1 MTWSLVSVA
10 AVIGIVGSPVAHR
23 LGWLPL
29 GPAFLILL
37 LSVVVSFITVVV
49 GIVAAVRDPTAVLNG
64 RSLITYLISVGAV
77 IGPLWAVVPAL
88 GKPAI
93 HDITTDTTDP
103 PQFNAVIPLRSGSP
117 NSVEYAGAELARM
130 QQAAYPDLTSLVLTR
145 SASEVLQQVEA
156 VAQELNW
163 NVVAIDTERGQLEAT
178 DTTFWFGFK
187 DDVVVRIRQN
197 IDGDTR
203 IDVRSTS
210 RVGVGDLGA
219 NADRIRNLLSRLR
232 SRN

>member
-1 MTWSLVSVA
+1 
-10 AVIGIVGSPVAHR
+10 
-23 LGWLPL
+23 
-29 GPAFLILL
+29 
-37 LSVVVSFITVVV
+37 
-49 GIVAAVRDPTAVLNG
+49 
-64 RSLITYLISVGAV
+64 
-77 IGPLWAVVPAL
+77 
-88 GKPAI
+88 
-93 HDITTDTTDP
+93 
-103 PQFNAVIPLRSGSP
+103 
-117 NSVEYAGAELARM
+117 M

-156 VAQELNW
+156 VVRDLNW

>member
-10 AVIGIVGSPVAHR
+10 AVIGVVGAPMAHR

-49 GIVAAVRDPTAVLNG
+49 GIVTVVRDPAAVLNG
-64 RSLITYLISVGAV
+64 RLIITYVISVGAV

-103 PQFNAVIPLRSGSP
+103 PQFKAVLPLRSGAP
-117 NSVEYAGAELARM
+117 NSVEYAGAELASM
-130 QQAAYPDLTSLVLTR
+130 QHAAYPDLSPLVLTR

-156 VAQELNW
+156 VVQELNW
-163 NVVAIDTERGQLEAT
+163 DVVAVDMERGYLEAT

-187 DDVVVRIRQN
+187 DDVIVRIRQN
-197 IDGDTR
+197 PDGHTR
-203 IDVRSTS
+203 LDVRSTS

-219 NADRIRNLLSRLR
+219 NAARIRNLLSRLR